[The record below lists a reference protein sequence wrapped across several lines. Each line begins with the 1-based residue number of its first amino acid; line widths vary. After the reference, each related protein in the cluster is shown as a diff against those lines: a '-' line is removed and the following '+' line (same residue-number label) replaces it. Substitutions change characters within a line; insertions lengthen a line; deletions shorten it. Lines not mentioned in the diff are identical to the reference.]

1 MNVFHL
7 KNIFVQQFRFCQLK
21 IREFIRSYSGCCN
34 ENVAL
39 KLNFALGEVFCNSV
53 LC

>member
-7 KNIFVQQFRFCQLK
+7 KNIFVQQFRFCQLN
-21 IREFIRSYSGCCN
+21 IREFN

-39 KLNFALGEVFCNSV
+39 KLNFALGQVFCDSV
-53 LC
+53 PC